1 MKVKVKKLHPEAV
14 IPKYS
19 KTGDAGLDL
28 TAISVDSDEVGNLVY
43 KTGLAFEVPEGY
55 VGLLFPRSSNS
66 KKDLYLTNHVGVI
79 DSGFRGEI
87 TLKFRETTQRSAGEA
102 GGSVC
107 YVYGKGDR
115 IGQLI
120 IIPYPQIEL
129 EEAEELTSTERGAGG
144 YGSTGN

>member
-129 EEAEELTSTERGAGG
+129 EEAEELSSTERGSGG